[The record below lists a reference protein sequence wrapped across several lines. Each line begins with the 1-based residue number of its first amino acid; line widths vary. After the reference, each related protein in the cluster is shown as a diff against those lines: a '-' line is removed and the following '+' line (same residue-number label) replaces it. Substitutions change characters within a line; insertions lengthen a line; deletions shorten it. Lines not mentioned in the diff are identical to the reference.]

1 VNNLSFRILIPK
13 TKVIFYL
20 TLPPVSSESSKTEAY
35 KTPEKREKWE
45 ERKTQA
51 EEHTTPPIC

>member
-1 VNNLSFRILIPK
+1 MLIQGLS
-13 TKVIFYL
+13 YYGL

-51 EEHTTPPIC
+51 EEHITPPIC